1 MSIRVEDIRGPTTP
15 ASHFTHTT
23 KPQRNEP
30 KQSPPAA
37 YSHSIPCGASST
49 VMSNNS
55 LFIAV
60 LVLVCYSGCC
70 AAFGAGNI
78 PSVAFLEG
86 KAFRHGDIEDI
97 LAELLIRAA
106 SSNISTGFGAKSS
119 GKKFSELNVKRTYF
133 GNWL

>member
-1 MSIRVEDIRGPTTP
+1 MSLRVEEIRGPTKTRLPTHAPRTTHHQHRQLGTSPKHHCP
-15 ASHFTHTT
+15 AS
-23 KPQRNEP
+23 PIAMP
-30 KQSPPAA
+30 
-37 YSHSIPCGASST
+37 
-49 VMSNNS
+49 NNS
-55 LFIAV
+55 LFITV

-97 LAELLIRAA
+97 LTELLIRAA